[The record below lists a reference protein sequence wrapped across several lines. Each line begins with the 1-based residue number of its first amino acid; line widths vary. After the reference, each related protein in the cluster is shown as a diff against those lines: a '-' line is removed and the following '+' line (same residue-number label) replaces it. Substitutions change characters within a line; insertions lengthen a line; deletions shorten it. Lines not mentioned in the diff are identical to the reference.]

1 MSFGWVICIVI
12 GGVAGVLDAREKIT
26 GRPVRLRF
34 RRFRR
39 RPALDDPEAA
49 AGAGAN
55 SAVNS
60 AANSAIGA
68 AWASASARRWL
79 AVYGAEL
86 GALDGFAKI
95 GGLSCFR
102 CPAQNYLSISEA
114 VSKETVTGA
123 PDHAAQMLSALFLR
137 LGFVPDVPEVRT
149 AGGADIIDDMPAD
162 DTPAS
167 EDIPDGWDNDFYKDQ
182 TRAAWASGVDLDEP
196 QTLLEVVANAFRG
209 KKHFLDRADFE
220 RETGYGS
227 ELNKYAAFWTKVGGL
242 SLVAWSELIAS
253 DYSYTGLI
261 PYADGGGYDIQA
273 VRDAVIELFSIC
285 SKPSEVNTFTRDENR
300 RRLENLEGL
309 F

>member
-1 MSFGWVICIVI
+1 MSFGWVICIVL
-12 GGVAGVLDAREKIT
+12 GGIAGVLDAREKIT

-55 SAVNS
+55 SAVN
-60 AANSAIGA
+60 ANAAIGA

-102 CPAQNYLSISEA
+102 CPGQNYLSFSDV
-114 VSKETVTGA
+114 VSKETVTGT
-123 PDHAAQMLSALFLR
+123 PDQAAGLLADLFLS
-137 LGFVPDVPEVRT
+137 LGFVPDGCEVRR
-149 AGGADIIDDMPAD
+149 AEVAEVAAVPSEDMPDGSA
-162 DTPAS
+162 
-167 EDIPDGWDNDFYKDQ
+167 EDMPDGWDNDFYRDQ
-182 TRAAWASGVDLDEP
+182 TRAAWASGVDLEEP
-196 QTLLEVVANAFRG
+196 QTLLEVVANAFKG

-220 RETGYGS
+220 RETGYQS
-227 ELNKYAAFWTKVGGL
+227 ELNKYAAFWTKAGGL

-261 PYADGGGYDIQA
+261 PCADGGGYDIQA
-273 VRDAVIELFSIC
+273 VRDAVIDLFAIC
-285 SKPSEVNTFTRDENR
+285 SKPSEINTFTRDENR

>member
-1 MSFGWVICIVI
+1 MSFGWVICIVL
-12 GGVAGVLDAREKIT
+12 GGIAGVLDAREKIT

-34 RRFRR
+34 KRLRR
-39 RPALDDPEAA
+39 RPALDDPAAA

-55 SAVNS
+55 SA
-60 AANSAIGA
+60 IGS
-68 AWASASARRWL
+68 AWASAAARRWL

-123 PDHAAQMLSALFLR
+123 PDRAAQMLSALFLR
-137 LGFVPDVPEVRT
+137 LSFVQDGPEART

-167 EDIPDGWDNDFYKDQ
+167 EDITDGWDNDFYRDQ
-182 TRAAWASGVDLDEP
+182 TRAAWASGVDLEEP
-196 QTLLEVVANAFRG
+196 QTLLEVVANAFSG
-209 KKHFLDRADFE
+209 KKHFLDRTDFE
-220 RETGYGS
+220 RETGYKS
-227 ELNKYAAFWTKVGGL
+227 ELARFNYFWAKSGGL
-242 SLVAWSELIAS
+242 SLVAWSEQIAS
-253 DYSYTGLI
+253 DYSYAGLV
-261 PYADGGGYDIQA
+261 PMLPDFSGYDIQA
-273 VRDAVIELFSIC
+273 VRDAVIELFAIC
-285 SKPSEVNTFTRDENR
+285 SRPSDISEFTKNENKK
-300 RRLENLEGL
+300 RLEDLDGL